1 MKTLVEIHMLQNFAP
16 SLLNRDDTGAPK
28 DCDFGSVRRARISSQ
43 CLKRAAREYVRDNE
57 LVAPD
62 NLAARSKRLVST
74 LAELVA
80 EHGHDKDEAMKVT
93 EIALSGLSL
102 SVDEGKTQYLLFLGQ
117 QELQHLAQEIHNHWD
132 EVSKLVEK
140 DAEDSKKKKSKKDA
154 KANVPKDLI
163 KAMEAALDGGKA
175 VDLALFGRMLADL
188 PSKNRDAACQVA
200 HALSTNAVSREFDF
214 YTAVDDLQPE
224 DTSGAD
230 MLGTVE
236 FNSACYYRYAAL
248 DISKLVE
255 NLQDDE
261 ELALHGLQAF
271 IKASVYALPS
281 GKQNSFAAHNL
292 PNFVAVTVR
301 QDASPMNLANAFEKP
316 ARGYANK
323 SLSETSLEQLAD
335 YWHKMGSIYSQQG
348 AIYFVNVSGG
358 DVKPL
363 TEHLNA
369 TSVSTVDGLLEHT
382 LADVKDTF
390 GAA

>member
-1 MKTLVEIHMLQNFAP
+1 MLQNFAP

-43 CLKRAAREYVRDNE
+43 CLKRAVREYVRDNE
-57 LVAPD
+57 LIVSD

-74 LAELVA
+74 LAALVA
-80 EHGHDKDEAMKVT
+80 EQGHDEEDAVKVT

-117 QELQHLAQEIHNHWD
+117 QELQNLAQEIHTYWD
-132 EVSKLVEK
+132 DLHKLIEV
-140 DAEDSKKKKSKKDA
+140 DDGSKKKKSKKDA

-248 DISKLVE
+248 DISKLID
-255 NLQDDE
+255 NLQGDQ

-301 QDASPMNLANAFEKP
+301 QEASPMNLANAFEKP
-316 ARGYANK
+316 ARGFGDK
-323 SLSETSLEQLAD
+323 SLSEKSLEQLAD
-335 YWHKMGSIYSQQG
+335 YWQTLNSLYGQG
-348 AIYFVNVSGG
+348 GNIYFFATHPARE
-358 DVKPL
+358 DDKKDAYKTL
-363 TEHLNA
+363 KTMNA
-369 TSVSTVDGLLEHT
+369 TSVDSVNSLLDHT
-382 LADVKDTF
+382 LSDVKDSL
-390 GAA
+390 GVA